1 MKTAGWICLFIGIV
15 SFLGASLKGNS
26 VFGPSFWIA
35 MGVLFLYRGKK
46 KDQKDERENN
56 TNISEDPQVLD
67 ILPTENDVTHIVDNG
82 IQHSKSYC
90 EELESVEEIQ
100 SKLTMPQKE
109 ASMCLVAY
117 FGGFLK
123 EEPMYDA
130 KMLLYYQASYFFG
143 IEISPL
149 YMSQIMY
156 RYSKASVLI
165 ETILTIK
172 HTKAREFLLLTCY
185 DMVRLANQDD
195 AIQMYWN
202 LVKQMGY
209 EATEM
214 SDLINKYH

>member
-15 SFLGASLKGNS
+15 SFFGASLKGNS

-56 TNISEDPQVLD
+56 TNISEDPKVLD
-67 ILPTENDVTHIVDNG
+67 IPPAENDVTHIDDNE
-82 IQHSKSYC
+82 IQYSNPNS

-100 SKLTMPQKE
+100 SKLTMPQRE

-117 FGGFLK
+117 FGGFV
-123 EEPMYDA
+123 DD
-130 KMLLYYQASYFFG
+130 KMSDVMMQLSYQASYFFG

-149 YMSQIMY
+149 YMSQIMS

-185 DMVRLANQDD
+185 DMVRLANKDD
-195 AIQMYWN
+195 ATQMYWN
-202 LVKQMGY
+202 LAKQMGY
-209 EATEM
+209 EATEV